1 MEYAGLTGR
10 ETVLDT
16 YCGIGTIGL
25 IAAGKARNV
34 IGVELN
40 GDAVKDAVANARRN
54 KIKNV
59 DFYQMDAGE
68 FMVQMA
74 EQGERVDTVF
84 MDPPRTGSDEV
95 FLDAL
100 VKLAPDKVV
109 YISCSPETLA
119 RDLEYMTKR
128 GYRAVRGICVDMFP
142 FCGHVETICCLS
154 RIK

>member
-1 MEYAGLTGR
+1 M
-10 ETVLDT
+10 
-16 YCGIGTIGL
+16 
-25 IAAGKARNV
+25 
-34 IGVELN
+34 
-40 GDAVKDAVANARRN
+40 KDAVANARRN

-142 FCGHVETICCLS
+142 FCGHVETCVLLS
-154 RIK
+154 KLDTEY

>member
-142 FCGHVETICCLS
+142 FCGHVEAICCLS

>member
-1 MEYAGLTGR
+1 MTGR

-142 FCGHVETICCLS
+142 FCGHVETCVLLS
-154 RIK
+154 KLDTEY